1 MKITNIWGMIQAS
14 FCNIWNVLWCGKL
27 QDLKCYHLNLK
38 CYHLDLKCYHLI
50 LSHGIFLTVRLLR
63 SKVTYCF
70 IHPRL
75 KKKRWCF
82 AGLPHST
89 ERSGLYVVVV
99 RPVFAGRFSFSALV
113 STQHTAENAVSA
125 WEPWESTAEN
135 AISAWEPGNQLWTCW
150 LHSWDAYLETFY
162 NGNF

>member
-1 MKITNIWGMIQAS
+1 MIGMIQAS
-14 FCNIWNVLWCGKL
+14 FCNI
-27 QDLKCYHLNLK
+27 
-38 CYHLDLKCYHLI
+38 CYHLI
-50 LSHGIFLTVRLLR
+50 LSHGIFLTVGLLR

-113 STQHTAENAVSA
+113 STQHTAEKWFSA
-125 WEPWESTAEN
+125 WEPWESTAEI
-135 AISAWEPGNQLWTCW
+135 AVSQAEIAFSAGCRFPGRKCCFCLGTNYGHVGYTHEMPIW
-150 LHSWDAYLETFY
+150 
-162 NGNF
+162 

>member
-1 MKITNIWGMIQAS
+1 MIQAS
-14 FCNIWNVLWCGKL
+14 FCNI
-27 QDLKCYHLNLK
+27 
-38 CYHLDLKCYHLI
+38 CYHLI
-50 LSHGIFLTVRLLR
+50 LSHGIFLTVGLLR

-125 WEPWESTAEN
+125 WEPAPGRKCDFCLGT
-135 AISAWEPGNQLWTCW
+135 WEPIMDMLATLMRCLFGNI
-150 LHSWDAYLETFY
+150 
-162 NGNF
+162 